1 MSVAEEYVM
10 EIVKLILAMTLTGS
24 TVSFFLFAIKPIIK
38 NKLPKGFQYY
48 MWFPVIMAFLLPLS
62 QIVAIPALGSPAMPM
77 KSTQDIAQ
85 WIVDKASVQPI
96 DFLLAP
102 QMENGQEALKT
113 TAHFPNVATVFF
125 LFWQLGTI
133 LFFSFQIVCYAL
145 YVQRLKKYNRNAN
158 QQEMELL
165 HGLSGSKNIPG
176 LYKNPATATPVL
188 VGIFRPAIIL
198 PDKKYENIELQSILL
213 HEITHMRKH
222 DIVIKWLLILVGAL
236 HWFNPVT
243 YFVRRE
249 IDRACELACD
259 ESVIKKLDNAGRQ
272 HYGNALIMV
281 AADTIRKVPIS
292 MPMLKDKK
300 NLKERLNAIM
310 KHKDFPKKTIYL
322 SGILLVAILCGTFY
336 LGIARS
342 LTVQKNEG
350 MAAVTDSTPIQEQK
364 VQKEIELMQAL
375 YDYDKENIVG
385 VWVALEDSDN
395 EIISANIFVVSK
407 DGIMDAKEQDKIE
420 AIASGHLNLD
430 AQNIS
435 LQYMDSETFY
445 AQELQ
450 KP

>member
-38 NKLPKGFQYY
+38 NKLPKAFQYY

-113 TAHFPNVATVFF
+113 TTVFF
-125 LFWQLGTI
+125 LFWQLGMI

-165 HGLSGSKNIPG
+165 HGLSGSKNAPG
-176 LYKNPATATPVL
+176 LYKNPAAATPVL

-198 PDKKYENIELQSILL
+198 PDKKYEDIELQSILL

-281 AADTIRKVPIS
+281 AADIIRKVPIS

-322 SGILLVAILCGTFY
+322 S
-336 LGIARS
+336 
-342 LTVQKNEG
+342 
-350 MAAVTDSTPIQEQK
+350 
-364 VQKEIELMQAL
+364 
-375 YDYDKENIVG
+375 
-385 VWVALEDSDN
+385 
-395 EIISANIFVVSK
+395 
-407 DGIMDAKEQDKIE
+407 
-420 AIASGHLNLD
+420 
-430 AQNIS
+430 
-435 LQYMDSETFY
+435 
-445 AQELQ
+445 
-450 KP
+450 

>member
-62 QIVAIPALGSPAMPM
+62 QMVVIPALGSPAMPM

-113 TAHFPNVATVFF
+113 TTVFF

-176 LYKNPATATPVL
+176 LYKNPAAATPVL

-198 PDKKYENIELQSILL
+198 PDKKYEDIELQSILL

-292 MPMLKDKK
+292 MPMLKDKN

-342 LTVQKNEG
+342 LTAQKKEG

-385 VWVALEDSDN
+385 VWVALEDSYN

-445 AQELQ
+445 AQELK

>member
-1 MSVAEEYVM
+1 MNVRCFI
-10 EIVKLILAMTLTGS
+10 EIVKSILTMTFTGS
-24 TVSFFLFAIKPIIK
+24 IVSAFLFTIKPIIK
-38 NKLPKGFQYY
+38 DKLPKSFQYY

-62 QIVAIPALGSPAMPM
+62 QIAARPVLSNRTMPI
-77 KSTQDIAQ
+77 KSMQDIAQ

-125 LFWQLGTI
+125 LFWQLGMI

-165 HGLSGSKNIPG
+165 HGLSGSKNAPG
-176 LYKNPATATPVL
+176 LYKNPAAATPVL

-198 PDKKYENIELQSILL
+198 PDKKYEDIELQSILL

-281 AADTIRKVPIS
+281 AADIIRKVPIS

-395 EIISANIFVVSK
+395 EIVSANIMVVSK
-407 DGIMDAKEQDKIE
+407 NGIADANEQDKLE
-420 AIASGHLNLD
+420 AIASGYLNLD
-430 AQNIS
+430 VRDIC
-435 LQYMDSETFY
+435 LQFMDSETFF
-445 AQELQ
+445 AQGKE
-450 KP
+450 